1 MFENIKNSPNYR
13 WYVLATV
20 AIGTF
25 MATLDGSIV
34 NVALP
39 TLSGPTPLKSFYL
52 TMGGDGLSFN
62 NYQFIAGLWSSV
74 GLSWA

>member
-39 TLSGPTPLKSFYL
+39 TLSDQLHSN
-52 TMGGDGLSFN
+52 LSTYN
-62 NYQFIAGLWSSV
+62 GW
-74 GLSWA
+74 